1 MKLFKAVSS
10 KFSSGRRHHCVVT
23 ESYRA
28 SEANPKKCHPFLE
41 RQPRKTLRLSLSPAT
56 GIDSHFY
63 WEMEKFVMI
72 ALKIP
77 VVSSYFTTLCK
88 STTVCFL
95 KDTQR
100 WKREMSWVFLVLF
113 SFCMYCNFMFCFYGK
128 LSDDSI
134 QPSFTLENYRSTSK
148 AGQYL

>member
-1 MKLFKAVSS
+1 MIKLILSHNMKLFKAVSS

-23 ESYRA
+23 ESYQA

-41 RQPRKTLRLSLSPAT
+41 QQPRKTLRLSLSPAT

-77 VVSSYFTTLCK
+77 VVSSYFMTLCK
-88 STTVCFL
+88 RTTVFF
-95 KDTQR
+95 
-100 WKREMSWVFLVLF
+100 KRHPEVKERNVMGIFSLV
-113 SFCMYCNFMFCFYGK
+113 
-128 LSDDSI
+128 
-134 QPSFTLENYRSTSK
+134 
-148 AGQYL
+148 